1 MLSGGHLVA
10 AKVEKIVDPIVGG
23 QEALGLAG

>member
-1 MLSGGHLVA
+1 MNGGHLVA
-10 AKVEKIVDPIVGG
+10 AEQEKVVDPVMGG